1 MTIVYAPNP
10 TGTGHNMRA
19 LAIAA
24 QVRELKPEVEQTVLL
39 GSMQDTFRPMF
50 AEAKVEV
57 VDIAPKA
64 TNTALHSHLSDRLDW
79 ENMVS
84 NYLVPTFLNGDRILR
99 MLGHFRDVDTEIV
112 VSDYNPVAGIAAH
125 IAGLPH
131 VLVTERFN
139 FSLVNVT
146 NDQLVKGGAEVD
158 SVELDRARAA
168 LDQVFRLITSTAAA
182 VVTDKPSL
190 PNYVLDKEFRSL
202 EENGKAQFVGPIIRP
217 LPSGDARAE
226 GKAIREKLGLGEG
239 PVIVATVGGTTMH
252 LKNKQALIDC
262 YLDVYERLRGRY
274 PALEMVLI
282 GREKIDVP
290 PGVHSLDYL
299 PDWMPLIRDAA
310 LLLVPPG
317 WITVTEICALGIP
330 AVFVLSSYSEYHEI
344 EPFERLTAFGFV
356 THLGTDAVDLAVKA
370 EGLINSPNAVAILRE
385 KYRVV
390 APDPYGAQRVAQI
403 VLSLR

>member
-1 MTIVYAPNP
+1 M
-10 TGTGHNMRA
+10 
-19 LAIAA
+19 
-24 QVRELKPEVEQTVLL
+24 
-39 GSMQDTFRPMF
+39 
-50 AEAKVEV
+50 
-57 VDIAPKA
+57 
-64 TNTALHSHLSDRLDW
+64 
-79 ENMVS
+79 
-84 NYLVPTFLNGDRILR
+84 
-99 MLGHFRDVDTEIV
+99 
-112 VSDYNPVAGIAAH
+112 
-125 IAGLPH
+125 
-131 VLVTERFN
+131 
-139 FSLVNVT
+139 
-146 NDQLVKGGAEVD
+146 
-158 SVELDRARAA
+158 
-168 LDQVFRLITSTAAA
+168 
-182 VVTDKPSL
+182 
-190 PNYVLDKEFRSL
+190 
-202 EENGKAQFVGPIIRP
+202 
-217 LPSGDARAE
+217 
-226 GKAIREKLGLGEG
+226 
-239 PVIVATVGGTTMH
+239 ATVGGTTMH

-262 YLDVYERLRGRY
+262 YLDVYERLRGGRY

-370 EGLINSPNAVAILRE
+370 EGLINSPPNAVAILRE

-390 APDPYGAQRVAQI
+390 APDPYGGAQRVAQI

>member
-202 EENGKAQFVGPIIRP
+202 EENGKAQFVGR
-217 LPSGDARAE
+217 
-226 GKAIREKLGLGEG
+226 
-239 PVIVATVGGTTMH
+239 
-252 LKNKQALIDC
+252 
-262 YLDVYERLRGRY
+262 
-274 PALEMVLI
+274 
-282 GREKIDVP
+282 
-290 PGVHSLDYL
+290 
-299 PDWMPLIRDAA
+299 
-310 LLLVPPG
+310 
-317 WITVTEICALGIP
+317 
-330 AVFVLSSYSEYHEI
+330 
-344 EPFERLTAFGFV
+344 
-356 THLGTDAVDLAVKA
+356 
-370 EGLINSPNAVAILRE
+370 
-385 KYRVV
+385 
-390 APDPYGAQRVAQI
+390 
-403 VLSLR
+403 